1 MPLGLVWFAVS
12 AKQVEMG
19 GHWLD
24 FKSTHRGHSLLGTG
38 SQEREEA

>member
-1 MPLGLVWFAVS
+1 MPLGLAWFAVS

-38 SQEREEA
+38 SQVREEA

>member
-1 MPLGLVWFAVS
+1 MPLGLAWLAVS

-24 FKSTHRGHSLLGTG
+24 FKSTHHGQSLLGKG
-38 SQEREEA
+38 SRAREEA

>member
-1 MPLGLVWFAVS
+1 MLLGLAWFAVS

-38 SQEREEA
+38 LWAREEA